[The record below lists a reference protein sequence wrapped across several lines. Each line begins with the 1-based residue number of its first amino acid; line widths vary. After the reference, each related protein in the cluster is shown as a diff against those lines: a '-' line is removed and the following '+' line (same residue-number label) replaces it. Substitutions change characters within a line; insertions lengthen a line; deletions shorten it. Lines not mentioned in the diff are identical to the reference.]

1 MPPQPASPQLQR
13 EWVLCAIAAAGS
25 RFIPVPL
32 ADELVRDRAV
42 RTAVARTWRAH
53 GRSPAPQVLAV
64 LSGDSTGTLTA
75 LRRSLKRLPLTLAL
89 YPWRKVRLVVTAVQG
104 VSGDLLQVLL
114 LARAVDRCLASG
126 WFTGTDHDE
135 LVRQAHQVRQAHD
148 LAVHGA
154 DLRTLQLAL
163 GSAFR
168 QVAGLS
174 QQARDFADRAFG
186 RSTAEPDCAVPV
198 STTSPVPTTSDTQA
212 GARLAAGADQVEAV
226 LDQPEMQRI
235 LADLDARFDAALAA
249 LAPAHPPGVTPPSGQ
264 AG

>member
-1 MPPQPASPQLQR
+1 M
-13 EWVLCAIAAAGS
+13 
-25 RFIPVPL
+25 
-32 ADELVRDRAV
+32 
-42 RTAVARTWRAH
+42 
-53 GRSPAPQVLAV
+53 
-64 LSGDSTGTLTA
+64 LS
-75 LRRSLKRLPLTLAL
+75 RSLKRLPLTLAM

-148 LAVHGA
+148 LTVHGA

-168 QVAGLS
+168 QVSGLS
-174 QQARDFADRAFG
+174 QQAHALADRAFG
-186 RSTAEPDCAVPV
+186 RSTPEPDDALPV
-198 STTSPVPTTSDTQA
+198 STTSDEQTGVP
-212 GARLAAGADQVEAV
+212 LVAGADQVEAV

-235 LADLDARFDAALAA
+235 LADLDARFDAALVA
-249 LAPAHPPGVTPPSGQ
+249 LARRPPDVTEPSGQ
-264 AG
+264 VD